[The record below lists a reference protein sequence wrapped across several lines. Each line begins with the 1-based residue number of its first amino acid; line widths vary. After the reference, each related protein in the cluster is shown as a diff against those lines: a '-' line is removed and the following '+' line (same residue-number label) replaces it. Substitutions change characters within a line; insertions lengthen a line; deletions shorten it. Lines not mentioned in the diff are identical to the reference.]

1 MNHQI
6 ESRKARIERLM
17 TEINESRIKV
27 ELLLREY
34 EMRKARIAALE
45 KEKEMSERKLQERI
59 SETVGKDVFPNG
71 VLNKATLAESLLA
84 SKENNVFTRV
94 DSGE

>member
-1 MNHQI
+1 MNQQI

-45 KEKEMSERKLQERI
+45 KEKRIAERKLQDKLEKQK
-59 SETVGKDVFPNG
+59 GK
-71 VLNKATLAESLLA
+71 A
-84 SKENNVFTRV
+84 
-94 DSGE
+94 

>member
-45 KEKEMSERKLQERI
+45 KEKRIAERKLQDKLEKQK
-59 SETVGKDVFPNG
+59 GK
-71 VLNKATLAESLLA
+71 A
-84 SKENNVFTRV
+84 
-94 DSGE
+94 

>member
-1 MNHQI
+1 MSHQI

-45 KEKEMSERKLQERI
+45 KRNGLQKENCRI
-59 SETVGKDVFPNG
+59 S
-71 VLNKATLAESLLA
+71 
-84 SKENNVFTRV
+84 
-94 DSGE
+94 

>member
-1 MNHQI
+1 MSHQI

-45 KEKEMSERKLQERI
+45 KEKRIAERKLQDKLEKQK
-59 SETVGKDVFPNG
+59 GK
-71 VLNKATLAESLLA
+71 A
-84 SKENNVFTRV
+84 
-94 DSGE
+94 